1 MSFKSGYI
9 GLVGLPNA
17 GKSTLLNTIL
27 KSKVAIVSPKA
38 QTTRH
43 VIVGIHN
50 SENSQFVF
58 LDTPGFHQVGDGL
71 SKQMVKATTVTIPDV
86 DLIYFIVDGK
96 RKPGQH
102 DKRLLTLIESA
113 NKKVF
118 LILNKIDQLNKE
130 ELLNQLTLW
139 ADLHQ
144 FNEIVPISALNND
157 NIDRLLQV
165 TSNYMPEGHP
175 FYLNDTL
182 TTQTEHMIISEI
194 IREKIIHLTNQ
205 EVPHSIAV
213 VLDEL
218 EFLENRLKV
227 MATVVVDRDS
237 QKGILIGKAGQ
248 KKNEI
253 IKQASIELRR
263 LYQVKVN
270 LQLFV
275 KVEKN
280 WRNKQSRLTEYG
292 YDPSKQ

>member
-43 VIVGIHN
+43 VIVGIYN
-50 SENSQFVF
+50 GEQTQLVF

-86 DLIYFIVDGK
+86 DLIYYIVDGK

-102 DKRLLTLIESA
+102 DKRLLMLIENA
-113 NKKVF
+113 KKNVF
-118 LILNKIDQLNKE
+118 LIVNKIDQLNKE

-139 ADLHQ
+139 SELYQ
-144 FNEIVPISALNND
+144 FNEIIPISALNSD

-165 TSNYMPEGHP
+165 TNNYIPEGHP
-175 FYLNDTL
+175 FYLDDAV

-194 IREKIIHLTNQ
+194 VREKIIHLTNQ

-218 EFLENRLKV
+218 EFLENRLNV

-253 IKQASIELRR
+253 IKQASMELRR

>member
-43 VIVGIHN
+43 VIVGIYNGEH
-50 SENSQFVF
+50 EQFVF

-96 RKPGQH
+96 HKPGQN
-102 DKRLLTLIESA
+102 DKRLISLVEKA
-113 NKKVF
+113 NRQVF

-130 ELLNQLTLW
+130 QLLNQLTLW
-139 ADLHQ
+139 SELFH
-144 FNEIVPISALNND
+144 FNEIIPISALNHD
-157 NIDRLLQV
+157 NVDRLLQV
-165 TSNYMPEGHP
+165 TRDYIPNGEP
-175 FYLNDTL
+175 FYLSDAI
-182 TTQTEHMIISEI
+182 TTQSEQMIIAEI
-194 IREKIIHLTNQ
+194 VREKVIHLTNQ
-205 EVPHSIAV
+205 EVPHSVAV

-218 EFLENRLKV
+218 EFLENKLNI
-227 MATVVVDRDS
+227 MATVVVDKDS

-253 IKQASIELRR
+253 IKQASIDLRR
-263 LYQVKVN
+263 LYQLKVN

-292 YDPSKQ
+292 YDPTKQ